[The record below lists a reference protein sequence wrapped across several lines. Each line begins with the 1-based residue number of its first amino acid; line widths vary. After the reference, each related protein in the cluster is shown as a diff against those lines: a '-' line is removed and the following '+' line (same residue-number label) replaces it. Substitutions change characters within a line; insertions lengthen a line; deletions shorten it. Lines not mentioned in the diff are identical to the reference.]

1 MIVSLL
7 VYEDFCN
14 TLLVFS
20 LLRVEMT
27 LLSYMYVVRPPFK
40 SVFRIGID
48 DWGMSE
54 ILDLIA
60 GNYLV
65 FIFSSVTLDGADI
78 RDCS

>member
-1 MIVSLL
+1 
-7 VYEDFCN
+7 
-14 TLLVFS
+14 
-20 LLRVEMT
+20 MT
-27 LLSYMYVVRPPFK
+27 LLSYIYVVRPPFK